1 MCDTYVVLPDVA
13 KTGTTVLGKNSD
25 RPAFDCQPMAYHGR
39 KKHKKEDKLN
49 LAYLSIDQV
58 EESYATMGSSPYW
71 CWGYEE
77 GINEY
82 GVAIGNEAI
91 YTKDLTENTEL
102 EKMGTPVKKGLL
114 GMEILRLGLERA
126 KTAKEALDVMAK
138 LVEKHGQWGSG
149 VPMSDTIDG
158 SYNNSFIIADCN
170 EAYVFEAAGTKWAA
184 KKIEKGY
191 AAISNEVSIRTDY
204 THGSKD
210 LIDHAIQKGWWSEK
224 KRNCFDFGAAYINRN
239 NARQVSHIR
248 VQRIRQLLKQAV
260 SENGQIS
267 LEWMKRILRDHYED
281 TFLEGPYFNA
291 SEPDF
296 LTVCM
301 HNSIPGFTWG
311 NTASSSL
318 MVLPKDDDH
327 LNVMWWA
334 PVVPCCSLYLP
345 LFMESGKLPECLTKA
360 GTYGKT
366 MTAPSEVD
374 WEDTYKEGS
383 FWWEIRSL
391 LDRINGDDIGSTYE
405 ERHAIV
411 AALFKELEERW
422 FLEIKEVEKNA
433 IALRNEG
440 KDNEMAALLYAFTD
454 QCTKEALQ
462 AISKANKMFDLMEQ
476 EEE

>member
-1 MCDTYVVLPDVA
+1 
-13 KTGTTVLGKNSD
+13 
-25 RPAFDCQPMAYHGR
+25 MAYHGR

-114 GMEILRLGLERA
+114 GMEILRSGLERA

-138 LVEKHGQWGSG
+138 LVEKYGQWGSG

-224 KRNCFDFGAAYINRN
+224 KEIVLILGQPILIEIMPDRFPIFASKEY
-239 NARQVSHIR
+239 VS
-248 VQRIRQLLKQAV
+248 
-260 SENGQIS
+260 
-267 LEWMKRILRDHYED
+267 
-281 TFLEGPYFNA
+281 
-291 SEPDF
+291 
-296 LTVCM
+296 C
-301 HNSIPGFTWG
+301 
-311 NTASSSL
+311 
-318 MVLPKDDDH
+318 
-327 LNVMWWA
+327 
-334 PVVPCCSLYLP
+334 
-345 LFMESGKLPECLTKA
+345 
-360 GTYGKT
+360 
-366 MTAPSEVD
+366 
-374 WEDTYKEGS
+374 
-383 FWWEIRSL
+383 
-391 LDRINGDDIGSTYE
+391 
-405 ERHAIV
+405 
-411 AALFKELEERW
+411 
-422 FLEIKEVEKNA
+422 
-433 IALRNEG
+433 
-440 KDNEMAALLYAFTD
+440 
-454 QCTKEALQ
+454 
-462 AISKANKMFDLMEQ
+462 
-476 EEE
+476 